1 MTSNAGDKR
10 RRELA
15 IIHVAK
21 KQLGLDDATYRDVL
35 WTVGRVTSSADLDDY
50 GRGRV
55 IKHLQSRGFKKIK
68 GKSDKRYTGHP
79 GGVGV
84 DREKL
89 VGKVE
94 ALLADMS
101 LPWSYADGV
110 ANRMYGIEK
119 VRFCSPTQLRSLIAA
134 LTKRQKKE
142 REGNQ

>member
-1 MTSNAGDKR
+1 MASNTGDKR

-55 IKHLQSRGFKKIK
+55 IKHLQSRGFKKTK
-68 GKSDKRYTGHP
+68 GKSGKRYPGHP

-89 VGKVE
+89 ISKVE
-94 ALLADMS
+94 ALLADMK
-101 LPWSYADGV
+101 LPWSYADSI
-110 ANRMYGIEK
+110 AKKMYK
-119 VRFCSPTQLRSLIAA
+119 VDRVRFCNGQQLIGLVTA
-134 LTKRQKKE
+134 LVKRQKKIE
-142 REGNQ
+142 EGNA